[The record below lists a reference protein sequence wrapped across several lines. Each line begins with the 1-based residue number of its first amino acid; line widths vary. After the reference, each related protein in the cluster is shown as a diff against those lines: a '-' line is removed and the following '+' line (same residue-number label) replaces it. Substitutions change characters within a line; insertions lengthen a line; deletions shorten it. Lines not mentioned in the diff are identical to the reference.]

1 MKKLS
6 ILFGSYFV
14 LLVGLFLYSYT
25 QVDLSLT
32 MSRASIFQTIEKGFQ
47 YIGYFDRPL
56 STELYVGIVA
66 LLFLFYFLFIY
77 FAQKGKLP
85 MSRLWQLILAMGVL
99 LTFAYTAFSYDIFN
113 YIFAAKVIVH
123 YHQNPYAVIPLAF
136 PKDPMLSF
144 MHWTNVPY
152 VYGPLALG
160 FTLPIYLLGL
170 GVFLPTFFL
179 FKALT
184 TVCFFG
190 TVYFLQKLFRQVNPK
205 KEVLGVVLFA
215 LNPLVIIET
224 LISAHND
231 IIMMFFAV
239 MGIYFLLQKKWF
251 WGVLAIIVSAL
262 TKQVTV
268 FLLFPVLA
276 YGIATIF
283 KRRISDSTFLW
294 LTTVSMVAGYLFV
307 LTKIGL
313 QPWYTLWFLPFFLLV
328 KLPRFVLVLLIG
340 FTLGVLLRY
349 VPLLWQG
356 DWNGLAPTIMFYV
369 TLTTPVVVL
378 LVSYPFVVIFPKIF
392 SKLYA

>member
-6 ILFGSYFV
+6 ILFGSYIFV
-14 LLVGLFLYSYT
+14 LAGLFFYSYT

-32 MSRASIFQTIEKGFQ
+32 MSRASVFQAIEKWFQ
-47 YIGYFDRPL
+47 HIGYFDRPL
-56 STELYVGIVA
+56 STDLYVTLLV
-66 LLFLFYFLFIY
+66 LLFLFYFFFIY
-77 FAQKGKLP
+77 FAQKGKVQIGK
-85 MSRLWQLILAMGVL
+85 LWQLILCMGVL
-99 LTFAYTAFSYDIFN
+99 LTFAYNAFSYDIFN
-113 YIFAAKVIVH
+113 YMFAAKVVVH

-160 FTLPIYLLGL
+160 FTLPFYLIGL
-170 GVFLPTFFL
+170 GFFLPTFFL

-184 TVCFFG
+184 TACFFG
-190 TVYFLQKLFRQVNPK
+190 TVYFLQKLFRKVNPK

-239 MGIYFLLQKKWF
+239 MGIYFLLQKKWL
-251 WGVLAIIVSAL
+251 WGVLAIITSVL

-268 FLLFPVLA
+268 FLIFPVLA
-276 YGIATIF
+276 YAIATIF
-283 KRRISDSTFLW
+283 KKKISDTIFLW
-294 LTTVSMVAGYLFV
+294 LTALSMLAGYLFV
-307 LTKIGL
+307 LSRIGL
-313 QPWYTLWFLPFFLLV
+313 QPWYALWFLPFFLLV
-328 KLPRFVLVLLIG
+328 KLPRFLLIFVIG

-349 VPLLWQG
+349 VPFLWQG
-356 DWNGLAPTIMFYV
+356 DWNGMAPTIMDFVTIMTPIVFGVFGLVVTFY
-369 TLTTPVVVL
+369 TRK
-378 LVSYPFVVIFPKIF
+378 SYEK
-392 SKLYA
+392 